1 MAAVLFSLLN
11 LGLWV
16 VAVYLTRDI
25 VERTFPD
32 RARSRLP
39 LVLAVLLSAQ
49 FFLDNFHHVQVNEI
63 TFVLA
68 LLGVHQYLRGQDL
81 RAAASIVAATAFK
94 ITPIFFAAWLVIRG
108 RRRAAFA
115 VFPIGLACLLVPLV
129 LRGPS
134 AGAAE
139 LVEYYHTFL
148 EGHQH
153 GEVGSYTAG
162 QNIAALVSRM
172 TRPAEERERTSFQ
185 YLPTSERNAQL
196 VYRTLWLTV
205 LLAFLAGLVMLRL
218 RRAEVSAFELSMI
231 FLTALLLSPITFTT
245 HLVPLLFVFT
255 TALSLRPASLSP
267 GGRIAA
273 AVIGLGIA
281 AGGLSGRDLAGDT
294 VHEHLAGYSM
304 IAWTMLLLFV
314 AMLVL
319 AARDSRGE
327 GRT

>member
-1 MAAVLFSLLN
+1 M
-11 LGLWV
+11 
-16 VAVYLTRDI
+16 
-25 VERTFPD
+25 
-32 RARSRLP
+32 
-39 LVLAVLLSAQ
+39 
-49 FFLDNFHHVQVNEI
+49 
-63 TFVLA
+63 
-68 LLGVHQYLRGQDL
+68 
-81 RAAASIVAATAFK
+81 
-94 ITPIFFAAWLVIRG
+94 
-108 RRRAAFA
+108 
-115 VFPIGLACLLVPLV
+115 FPIGLACLLVPLV

-218 RRAEVSAFELSMI
+218 RRAEVSAFEVSMI

-319 AARDSRGE
+319 AGRDSRGE